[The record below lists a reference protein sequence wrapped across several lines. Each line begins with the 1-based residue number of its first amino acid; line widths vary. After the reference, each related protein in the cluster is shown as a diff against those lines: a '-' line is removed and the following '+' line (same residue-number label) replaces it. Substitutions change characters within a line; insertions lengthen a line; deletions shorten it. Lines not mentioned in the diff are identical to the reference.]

1 MQARAQNVGAYYNGL
16 PECKQL
22 TAAAAPV
29 TLALLSCNKQRE
41 SMRLVFLGAPGS
53 GKGTQAKK
61 LVEEFNIPQISTG
74 DLLRAAVRDN
84 TETGQKAKRYM
95 DAGQLVPDEIV
106 FRLIEERLAEDDVK
120 DGYILDGFPRNL
132 AQAEELSKLLAELN
146 QEITAAIHVKVKSE
160 VIMKRLTGRRTC
172 LNCGQMYNIHFSPPK
187 EEGVCDACGSVGQ
200 IERRGDDNE
209 ETVAKRLDIYEE
221 ETYPIVGWY
230 AHEHNL
236 ITIDGVQDQNEIFA
250 QLKQQLAELH

>member
-1 MQARAQNVGAYYNGL
+1 
-16 PECKQL
+16 
-22 TAAAAPV
+22 
-29 TLALLSCNKQRE
+29 
-41 SMRLVFLGAPGS
+41 MRLVFLGAPGS

-61 LVEEFNIPQISTG
+61 LVTEFNIPQISTG

-84 TETGQKAKRYM
+84 TDTGSKAKRYM

-106 FRLIEERLAEDDVK
+106 LKLIEERLQEEDVQ

-132 AQAEELSKLLAELN
+132 AQAEELSKLLAEMK
-146 QEITAAIHVKVKSE
+146 QEVTAAIYVKVKHD

-187 EEGVCDACGSVGQ
+187 VENVCDACGAEDQ
-200 IERRGDDNE
+200 IELRSDDNE
-209 ETVAKRLDIYEE
+209 TTVSKRLDVYEQ
-221 ETYPIVGWY
+221 ETYPLIGWY

-236 ITIDGVQDQNEIFA
+236 ITLDGERGQDEIYD
-250 QLKQQLAELH
+250 QLKQELKELH

>member
-1 MQARAQNVGAYYNGL
+1 
-16 PECKQL
+16 
-22 TAAAAPV
+22 
-29 TLALLSCNKQRE
+29 
-41 SMRLVFLGAPGS
+41 MRLVFLGAPGS

-61 LVEEFNIPQISTG
+61 LVNEFGIPQISTG

-84 TETGQKAKRYM
+84 TETGQKAQRYM
-95 DAGQLVPDEIV
+95 NAGQLVPDEIV
-106 FRLIEERLAEDDVK
+106 LKLIEERLAEDDVK

-132 AQAEELSKLLAELN
+132 TQAEALSQLLTDLG
-146 QEITAAIHVKVKSE
+146 QEISAAIHVKVKSD

-187 EEGVCDACGSVGQ
+187 QEGVCDACGSVDK

-221 ETYPIVGWY
+221 ETYPLIGWY

-236 ITIDGVQDQNEIFA
+236 ITLDGVRDQDEIY
-250 QLKQQLAELH
+250 AELKASLKEFH